1 MKHLLIVILSLISFI
16 SFSQEDKK
24 VQFVGGA
31 RSIISNA
38 DFSSDQED
46 TVTSRKNAGGYA
58 LIDLGFKIN
67 PNASTEIL
75 GMIRIKNAFGGFWG
89 SGVTFDVRQLY
100 VKGVVKNALR
110 YQIGNIDYK
119 LTPYTFY
126 NHNADLLVQS
136 SSILKIKEEVL
147 NYESFY
153 KNNTWRQQGAAID
166 FALQFPKVI
175 DEIKVNAFITRLNP
189 SNFGNILERLYG
201 GGNVIFTQSKY
212 LTLGFNHVSIF
223 DLKNTAINNNAYR
236 NSVSS
241 MSYKTTLDVK
251 KHIFG
256 ISGESGFSSSALSL
270 DTTGGLNDYFIN
282 VQSNYQHK
290 KTGLKAHVGYM
301 DNGADFRSFGAQ
313 SKRVDFNQLN
323 NFYERYT
330 NDQIVR
336 PLSNYDLYNDPSLYS
351 NSITTSIMAYNPS
364 INNVLP
370 YGIATFNRR
379 GLFAGLT
386 IGTKKEGIKL
396 DTKYYLLNEIRG
408 QGTTKLRSFNAI
420 YSTVEFNFSN
430 MFNWKKEQKL
440 TAGFAYQATKRTSEL
455 AFEQI
460 DLKSTTLNLGLEM
473 EVFDDLY
480 LLLNSY
486 YFKSAG
492 NESMPIRNDEG
503 EIINYTPLTI
513 NGEEL
518 CLAGGVKY
526 NFTPSIYLAAIY
538 ESNSNSF
545 STVSSYRYNQFYIY
559 YIMKF

>member
-1 MKHLLIVILSLISFI
+1 MKFILTFFLTIFAFS

-46 TVTSRKNAGGYA
+46 TVTSRKNSGGYA

-75 GMIRIKNAFGGFWG
+75 GMVRIKNAFGGFWG
-89 SGVTFDVRQLY
+89 SGVTFDVRQIH

-136 SSILKIKEEVL
+136 SSVLRIKEEVL

-166 FALQFPKVI
+166 FALQFPKVL

-189 SNFGNILERLYG
+189 SNLGNILERLYG

-223 DLKNTAINNNAYR
+223 DLKNTALNDNAYR
-236 NSVSS
+236 NNVSSVS
-241 MSYKTTLDVK
+241 YKATLDLK
-251 KHIFG
+251 KHMFG

-282 VQSNYQHK
+282 VQANFQHK
-290 KTGLKAHVGYM
+290 KSGLKAHLGYM

-330 NDQIVR
+330 NDQIIR
-336 PLSNYDLYNDPSLYS
+336 PLSNYDLYNDPTLYS
-351 NSITTSIMAYNPS
+351 NSITTGIMAYNPAV
-364 INNVLP
+364 NNVLP

-386 IGTKKEGIKL
+386 VSNKQKSIKL
-396 DTKYYLLNEIRG
+396 EANYYRLGEVRG
-408 QGTTKLRSFNAI
+408 QGTTKLRNFNSVNANL
-420 YSTVEFNFSN
+420 EFNFST

-440 TAGFAYQATKRTSEL
+440 TAGYAFQDTKRTSEL
-455 AFEQI
+455 SFEQI
-460 DLKSTTLNLGLEM
+460 ALKSTTLNLGLEM
-473 EVFDDLY
+473 ELVDDLY
-480 LLLNSY
+480 LLANSY
-486 YFKSAG
+486 YFKSKG
-492 NESMPIRNDEG
+492 NESMPVRNSDG
-503 EIINYTPLTI
+503 EIINYTAMNI
-513 NGEEL
+513 SGEEV
-518 CLAGGVKY
+518 CLAGGLKY

-545 STVSSYRYNQFYIY
+545 SSVSSYRYNQFYIY